1 MQKIDLRRRAVA
13 RDRAMQDLFGE
24 LNEARLA
31 LLQAYDRFNAVSE
44 PELVDACVY
53 EINAQLARYDYL
65 LRRIK
70 AHGAVADSRACCMER
85 AATWV

>member
-1 MQKIDLRRRAVA
+1 MRKIELKRRAVA
-13 RDRAMQDLFGE
+13 REKGMQELFGE
-24 LNEARLA
+24 LNETRVA
-31 LLQAYDRFNAVSE
+31 LLQAYDRFNAVYE

-70 AHGAVADSRACCMER
+70 AAGGRAECRACMER
-85 AATWV
+85 SATWV

>member
-1 MQKIDLRRRAVA
+1 MRRIERKRCAVA
-13 RDRAMQDLFGE
+13 REEAMQELFGE
-24 LNEARLA
+24 LNDTRFA
-31 LLQAYDRFNAVSE
+31 LTQAYARFNAVYE

-70 AHGAVADSRACCMER
+70 ARGGVAASRACTEGV
-85 AATWV
+85 ATWV